1 MSIANVKISNSNT
14 NTQLGIGNIGIGNT
28 GNNGNTS
35 YFLPYQEAWINDDSP
50 LKVAEK
56 SRRVGFTYASSY
68 RMFQKCMRRGKGFT
82 QWVSSRDRLT
92 AQELIRDYI
101 AMWCKLANVAA
112 QGLTGE
118 NVEVIDTEKDITAFV
133 CSFPN
138 GARIVSLSSTP
149 EAFAGKGGD
158 VFLDEVD
165 LHRDSGALIDMA
177 YPCIMWGN
185 QLEMVSA
192 YRVDGSK
199 DTPFARLVAEAKK
212 DNPQHASLH
221 RVTIHDAVAQGLV
234 EKINAK
240 SGRHQTREEFL
251 QQTRAGCRTL
261 AAWESQFEC
270 KVQDAGGKLLPVK
283 VLAPC
288 EMDAADIADIERRFP
303 DAPRF
308 AGFDIAR
315 RRHASAWSEWL
326 KVGVSY
332 FLVCRETFHDMEF
345 EAQRKFIEAKMS
357 RYARRISRLAM
368 DATGLGM
375 ETAEW
380 AAKTWPGRVDGV
392 NLESHR
398 RHELCMMFQDWFLT
412 GAAKIP
418 ADAALRDDFSTPYV
432 KTNANGSLR
441 VIVPE
446 FDGGDGEVSHC
457 DEFMAAVLARSAADA
472 GGSEPAMQATAEIGD
487 DPFDS
492 DRGLSRR
499 SFL

>member
-1 MSIANVKISNSNT
+1 MNEA
-14 NTQLGIGNIGIGNT
+14 GAA
-28 GNNGNTS
+28 

-118 NVEVIDTEKDITAFV
+118 NVEVIDTERDITAFV

-221 RVTIHDAVAQGLV
+221 RVTIHDAVAPGLV

-345 EAQRKFIEAKMS
+345 EAQRKFIESRMS
-357 RYARRISRLAM
+357 RSARRISRLAM

-412 GAAKIP
+412 GTAKIP
-418 ADAALRDDFSTPYV
+418 ADAALREDFSTPYV

>member
-1 MSIANVKISNSNT
+1 MTDA
-14 NTQLGIGNIGIGNT
+14 G
-28 GNNGNTS
+28 TS
-35 YFLPYQEAWINDDSP
+35 YFLPYQERWINDDSP

-92 AQELIRDYI
+92 AQELILDYV

-118 NVEVIDTEKDITAFV
+118 DVQVIDTEKDITAFV
-133 CSFPN
+133 CTFPN

-199 DTPFARLVAEAKK
+199 DTPFARLVASARK

-221 RVTIHDAVAQGLV
+221 RVTIHDAVAEGLV
-234 EKINAK
+234 EKINEK
-240 SGRHQTREEFL
+240 SGRSQTREEFIR
-251 QQTRAGCRTL
+251 QTRAGCRTQ

-270 KVQDAGGKLLPVK
+270 KVQDAGGKLLPAK

-288 EMDAADIADIERRFP
+288 ELDAAEIAAIERRFP
-303 DAPRF
+303 DARRV
-308 AGFDIAR
+308 AGYDIAR

-326 KVGVSY
+326 NVGVSW
-332 FLVCRETFHDMEF
+332 FLVGRETFRDMEF
-345 EAQRKFIEAKMS
+345 EAQRKFIEAKME
-357 RYARRISRLAM
+357 RRERRIWRLAM

-380 AAKTWPGRVDGV
+380 AGKKWPGRVDQV

-398 RHELCMMFQDWFLT
+398 RHEICMGFQDWFNT
-412 GAAKIP
+412 GAARIP
-418 ADAALRDDFSTPYV
+418 ADPALREDYSTPF
-432 KTNANGSLR
+432 TRTAANGAMR
-441 VIVPE
+441 VVVPE
-446 FDGGDGEVSHC
+446 FEGGEGEVSHC
-457 DEFMAAVLARSAADA
+457 DEFMAGALAWSAADA
-472 GGSEPAMQATAEIGD
+472 GASAPAAQAVDEIAD
-487 DPFDS
+487 DPLD
-492 DRGLSRR
+492 GLSGGGLTRR
-499 SFL
+499 SFM

>member
-1 MSIANVKISNSNT
+1 MNEADT
-14 NTQLGIGNIGIGNT
+14 A
-28 GNNGNTS
+28 

-118 NVEVIDTEKDITAFV
+118 SVEVIDTEKDITAFV
-133 CSFPN
+133 CTFPN

-240 SGRHQTREEFL
+240 SGRSQTREEFL

-270 KVQDAGGKLLPVK
+270 KVQDAGGKLLTVK
-283 VLAPC
+283 ILAPC
-288 EMDAADIADIERRFP
+288 EMDAADIAEIERRFP
-303 DAPRF
+303 NAPRF

-326 KVGVSY
+326 KVGVTC
-332 FLVCRETFHDMEF
+332 FLVNRETFHDMEF
-345 EAQRKFIEAKMS
+345 EAQRRFLESKMD
-357 RYARRISRLAM
+357 RAERRIARMAM

-380 AAKTWPGRVDGV
+380 AVKKWPGRVDGV

-412 GAAKIP
+412 GTAKIP
-418 ADAALRDDFSTPYV
+418 ADAALREDLTTPYV
-432 KTNANGSLR
+432 KTNANGSVR
-441 VIVPE
+441 VVVPE

-457 DEFMAAVLARSAADA
+457 DEFMGGVLARSAADA
-472 GGSEPAMQATAEIGD
+472 GGAEPAMQATAEIDD
-487 DPFDS
+487 DPFGD
-492 DRGLSRR
+492 DGRGLTRR
-499 SFL
+499 SFM

>member
-1 MSIANVKISNSNT
+1 MTDA
-14 NTQLGIGNIGIGNT
+14 G
-28 GNNGNTS
+28 TS
-35 YFLPYQEAWINDDSP
+35 YFLPYQERWINDDSP

-82 QWVSSRDRLT
+82 QWVSSRDQLT

-112 QGLTGE
+112 KGMTGE
-118 NVEVIDTEKDITAFV
+118 NVEVIDPEKDITAFV
-133 CSFPN
+133 CTFPN

-234 EKINAK
+234 VKINEK
-240 SGRHQTREEFL
+240 SGRCQTREEFL
-251 QQTRAGCRTL
+251 KQTRAGCRTL

-270 KVQDAGGKLLPVK
+270 KVQDAGGKLLK
-283 VLAPC
+283 TANYAAC
-288 EMDAADIADIERRFP
+288 ELPPEEIAAIEAANP
-303 DAPRF
+303 NAPRF
-308 AGFDIAR
+308 AGYDVAR
-315 RRHASAWSEWL
+315 HVHASAYHEYIKL
-326 KVGVSY
+326 GVTLY
-332 FLVCRETFHDMEF
+332 LVYRETFHDMPF
-345 EAQRKFIEAKMS
+345 DAQEKFLRGKM
-357 RYARRISRLAM
+357 RRREKPIARLAM
-368 DATGLGM
+368 DSTGLGM
-375 ETAEW
+375 QMAETMAREF
-380 AAKTWPGRVDGV
+380 PGRVDQV

-398 RHELCMMFQDWFLT
+398 RHELCMLLRDHVDNRRTYF
-412 GAAKIP
+412 P
-418 ADAALRDDFSTPYV
+418 ADD
-432 KTNANGSLR
+432 SLR
-441 VIVPE
+441 EDMSAPTLYTVTNGAMRVRVPQFE
-446 FDGGDGEVSHC
+446 NADGEVSHA
-457 DEFMAAVLARSAADA
+457 DEFMAAVLGHGAAEGEQTWTFTPEAVAPGTGNGDA
-472 GGSEPAMQATAEIGD
+472 GTWSGGGMIGVRDEAT
-487 DPFDS
+487 
-492 DRGLSRR
+492 SRR
-499 SFL
+499 LD

>member
-1 MSIANVKISNSNT
+1 MEKADA
-14 NTQLGIGNIGIGNT
+14 
-28 GNNGNTS
+28 S

-82 QWVSSRDRLT
+82 QWVSSRDQLT
-92 AQELIRDYI
+92 AQELIRDYV

-112 QGLTGE
+112 KGMTGE
-118 NVEVIDTEKDITAFV
+118 DVEVIDVDKNITAFV
-133 CSFPN
+133 CTFPN

-165 LHRDSGALIDMA
+165 LHRDSGTLIDMA

-199 DTPFARLVAEAKK
+199 DTPFAKLVAEAKK

-221 RVTIHDAVAQGLV
+221 RVTLRDAVEQGLV
-234 EKINAK
+234 EKINEK
-240 SGRHQTREEFL
+240 SGRSQSREDFIRT
-251 QQTRAGCRTL
+251 TRAGCRTQ

-270 KVQDAGGKLLPVK
+270 RVQDAGGKLLPTK
-283 VLAPC
+283 ALAPC

-303 DAPRF
+303 NAPRF
-308 AGFDIAR
+308 AGYDIAR

-326 KVGVSY
+326 QVGVTY

-345 EAQRKFIEAKMS
+345 EAQRKFIEGKMD
-357 RYARRISRLAM
+357 RRDRRVTRLAM

-380 AAKTWPGRVDGV
+380 AARKWPGRVDQV

-398 RHELCMMFQDWFLT
+398 RHELCMMFQDWFNST
-412 GAAKIP
+412 AARIP
-418 ADAALRDDFSTPYV
+418 ADPALREDYQTPV
-432 KTNANGSLR
+432 LKTNANGSVR
-441 VIVPE
+441 VAVPE
-446 FDGGDGEVSHC
+446 FEGGDGEVSHC
-457 DEFMAAVLARSAADA
+457 DEFMAGVLARSAADA
-472 GGSEPAMQATAEIGD
+472 GGAEPAMQATAEMED
-487 DPFDS
+487 DIMEDAG
-492 DRGLSRR
+492 GLARR
-499 SFL
+499 SFM

>member
-1 MSIANVKISNSNT
+1 MT
-14 NTQLGIGNIGIGNT
+14 NDA
-28 GNNGNTS
+28 TS

-68 RMFQKCMRRGKGFT
+68 RMFQKCMRRGRGFT
-82 QWVSSRDRLT
+82 QWVSSRDQLT
-92 AQELIRDYI
+92 AQELIRDYV

-112 QGLTGE
+112 KGLTGE
-118 NVEVIDTEKDITAFV
+118 DVQVIDVEKDITAFV
-133 CSFPN
+133 CTFPN

-165 LHRDSGALIDMA
+165 LHRDSGNLIDMA

-234 EKINAK
+234 EKINEK
-240 SGRHQTREEFL
+240 SGRSQTREEFL
-251 QQTRAGCRTL
+251 KRTRAGCRTQ

-270 KVQDAGGKLLPVK
+270 KVQDAGGKLLPTK

-288 EMDAADIADIERRFP
+288 EMDAADIAEIERRFP

-308 AGFDIAR
+308 AGYDIAR

-326 KVGVSY
+326 QVGVTY
-332 FLVCRETFHDMEF
+332 FLVERETFHDLEF
-345 EAQRKFIEAKMS
+345 RAQRKFLEGKMN
-357 RYARRISRLAM
+357 RRERRICRLAL

-380 AAKTWPGRVDGV
+380 AAETWPGRVDQV

-398 RHELCMMFQDWFLT
+398 RHELCMMFQDWFNT
-412 GAAKIP
+412 GAARIP
-418 ADAALRDDFSTPYV
+418 ADDALREDYQTPV
-432 KTNANGSLR
+432 LKTTANGSVR
-441 VIVPE
+441 VAVPE
-446 FDGGDGEVSHC
+446 FENDEGEVSHC
-457 DEFMAAVLARSAADA
+457 DEFMGGVLARSAADA
-472 GGSEPAMQATAEIGD
+472 GGVAPAMAAASEAEGD
-487 DPFDS
+487 APDMDAGG
-492 DRGLSRR
+492 RSRR

>member
-14 NTQLGIGNIGIGNT
+14 NTQLGIGNTGIGNT

>member
-1 MSIANVKISNSNT
+1 MKSDA
-14 NTQLGIGNIGIGNT
+14 
-28 GNNGNTS
+28 TS

-92 AQELIRDYI
+92 AQELIRDYV

-112 QGLTGE
+112 QGMTGE
-118 NVEVIDTEKDITAFV
+118 DVQVIDPEKDITAFV
-133 CSFPN
+133 CTFPN

-199 DTPFARLVAEAKK
+199 DTPFAKLVASARK

-234 EKINAK
+234 EKINEK
-240 SGRHQTREEFL
+240 SGRSQTREEFL
-251 QQTRAGCRTL
+251 AQTRAGCRTQ

-270 KVQDAGGKLLPVK
+270 KVQDAGGKLLPTK

-288 EMDAADIADIERRFP
+288 EMDAADIAEIERRFP

-308 AGFDIAR
+308 AGYDIAR

-326 KVGVSY
+326 QVGVTY
-332 FLVCRETFHDMEF
+332 FLVERETFHDLEF
-345 EAQRKFIEAKMS
+345 KAQRKFLEGKMN
-357 RYARRISRLAM
+357 RRERRICRLAL

-380 AAKTWPGRVDGV
+380 AAETWPGRVDQV

-398 RHELCMMFQDWFLT
+398 RHELCMMFQDWFNT
-412 GAAKIP
+412 GAARIP
-418 ADAALRDDFSTPYV
+418 ADDALREDYQTPV
-432 KTNANGSLR
+432 LKTAANGSVR
-441 VIVPE
+441 VAVPE
-446 FDGGDGEVSHC
+446 FENDEGEVSHC
-457 DEFMAAVLARSAADA
+457 DEFMGGVLARSAADA
-472 GGSEPAMQATAEIGD
+472 GGVAPAMAAASEAEGD
-487 DPFDS
+487 APDMDAGG
-492 DRGLSRR
+492 RSRR

>member
-1 MSIANVKISNSNT
+1 MNEAD
-14 NTQLGIGNIGIGNT
+14 
-28 GNNGNTS
+28 TS

-82 QWVSSRDRLT
+82 QWVSSRDQLT

-112 QGLTGE
+112 KGMTGE
-118 NVEVIDTEKDITAFV
+118 NVEVIDPEKDITAFV
-133 CSFPN
+133 CTFPN

-199 DTPFARLVAEAKK
+199 DTPFAKLVAEAKK

-234 EKINAK
+234 EKINEK
-240 SGRHQTREEFL
+240 SGRSQTREEFL
-251 QQTRAGCRTL
+251 KQTRAGCRTQ

-270 KVQDAGGKLLPVK
+270 KVQDAGGKLLPLK
-283 VLAPC
+283 TLAPC
-288 EMDAADIADIERRFP
+288 ELDAAEIAEIERRFP
-303 DAPRF
+303 NAPRF

-315 RRHASAWSEWL
+315 KRHASAWCEWIQ
-326 KVGVSY
+326 VGVNFY
-332 FLVCRETFHDMEF
+332 LVVRETFHDMPFKE
-345 EAQRKFIEAKMS
+345 QRKFLEAKME
-357 RYARRISRLAM
+357 RRERRITRLAM

-380 AAKTWPGRVDGV
+380 AATEKWPGRVDQV

-412 GAAKIP
+412 SRAWIP
-418 ADAALRDDFSTPYV
+418 ADPVLREDYSVPFTRTAANGALRV
-432 KTNANGSLR
+432 
-441 VIVPE
+441 VVPE
-446 FDGGDGEVSHC
+446 FENGDGETSHC
-457 DEFMAAVLARSAADA
+457 DEFMAGVLARSAASA
-472 GGSEPAMQATAEIGD
+472 GAGEGTAQATSEIED
-487 DPFDS
+487 DPFG
-492 DRGLSRR
+492 DRGEDGGGDGGDDEIW
-499 SFL
+499 